1 MIRIG
6 TLSVDMPLTVQS
18 FRDRI
23 GLTESIPE
31 NWKPRRD
38 VAMRLLDMLGSRSE
52 AVSKQEITVGFVP
65 GRIEV
70 FGRHTDYAGGRSLV
84 CAIDRGFLFAAATRS
99 GNRIR
104 LHEDSAEFGP
114 VEFDLDPELAPRV
127 GEWGNYPMSMA
138 RRLCRNFP
146 GQLRGV
152 DIAFF
157 STMPVGSGMSGS
169 SALMMMAFTAIASAS
184 RLHESPVFKQN
195 IRDAVDLS
203 VYLACAENGQSFRGL
218 EGDAGV
224 GTFGGSEDHAAILN
238 GRPDRLSL
246 FEFSP
251 PRLKAEMPW
260 PREWRMVVAFSGVR
274 AEKTREALEKYNM
287 ASRRVRD
294 AVMAFNQLAGT
305 QLPTLREVVDHEPK
319 PGGAAWVKKLDRAP
333 ARGASVVAPA
343 LADRVR
349 QFIMEDRKHI
359 PGALA
364 ALQGRELRKFGKFVS
379 ESHRA
384 SKKYL
389 WNIVPEIDYLQKA
402 ACRLGAAGASGFGA
416 GFGGSIFAV
425 TTADRVEDLLSR
437 WRRSYHARYPA
448 RAGESAF
455 FIAEPGPGIE
465 VWSESGPV
473 RYADQIFQP

>member
-1 MIRIG
+1 
-6 TLSVDMPLTVQS
+6 MPLAVQS
-18 FRDRI
+18 LRSQL
-23 GLTESIPE
+23 GSMGSIPE
-31 NWKPRRD
+31 NWKPRREQA
-38 VAMRLLDMLGSRSE
+38 VRLLDMLGSWSM
-52 AVSKQEITVGFVP
+52 ASSTQEITLGFVP

-84 CAIDRGFLFAAATRS
+84 CAIDRGFLFAAATGIGS
-99 GNRIR
+99 RIR
-104 LHEDSAEFGP
+104 LREDSAEFGA
-114 VEFDLDPELAPRV
+114 VEFDLDPDLSPPI
-127 GEWGNYPMSMA
+127 GEWANYPMSMA
-138 RRLCRNFP
+138 RRLSRNFP

-152 DIAFF
+152 DIAFS
-157 STMPVGSGMSGS
+157 STMPIGSGMSGS
-169 SALMMMAFTAIASAS
+169 SALMMMVFTAIASAS

-195 IRDAVDLS
+195 ILDPIDLS

-218 EGDAGV
+218 QGDAGV

-238 GRPDRLSL
+238 SRPDTLSL

-251 PRLKAEMPW
+251 PCLKAEIPW
-260 PREWRMVVAFSGVR
+260 PGEWRMVVAFSGVR

-294 AVMAFNQLAGT
+294 SVMRFNQLAGT
-305 QLPTLREVVDHEPK
+305 HLGTLREVVDYEPK
-319 PGGAAWVKKLDRAP
+319 PGGAGWLKELERAP
-333 ARGASVVAPA
+333 SRGAAAVAPA

-349 QFIMEDRKHI
+349 QFILEDRTHI

-364 ALQGRELRKFGKFVS
+364 ALQARDLGAFGKLVS

-389 WNIVPEIDYLQKA
+389 WNIVPEIDSLQKT

-425 TTADRVEDLLSR
+425 TTADRAEDLLGR
-437 WRRSYHARYPA
+437 WRVSYAGRYPA
-448 RAGESAF
+448 LAGESAF

-473 RYADQIFQP
+473 RYADQIFQS

>member
-1 MIRIG
+1 
-6 TLSVDMPLTVQS
+6 LN
-18 FRDRI
+18 
-23 GLTESIPE
+23 ESIQE
-31 NWKPRRD
+31 NWKPRREM
-38 VAMRLLDMLGSRSE
+38 AMRLLDMLSSRSG
-52 AVSKQEITVGFVP
+52 AASTQEITVGFVP

-84 CAIDRGFLFAAATRS
+84 CAIERGFLFAATTCN
-99 GNRIR
+99 GNRVR
-104 LHEDSAEFGP
+104 LFEDSPEFGP
-114 VEFDLDPELAPRV
+114 VEFDLDPGLSPPV
-127 GEWGNYPMSMA
+127 GEWANYPMSMA

-146 GQLRGV
+146 GQLKGV
-152 DIAFF
+152 DIAFS

-184 RLHESPVFKQN
+184 RLHESPVFKRN
-195 IRDAVDLS
+195 ILDAVDLS

-274 AEKTREALEKYNM
+274 AEKTKQALEKYNM

-294 AVMAFNQLAGT
+294 SVMRFNQRAGT
-305 QLPTLREVVDHEPK
+305 QLATLREVVDHEPK
-319 PGGAAWVKKLDRAP
+319 PGGAAWVKKLDRA

-343 LADRVR
+343 LGDRVR
-349 QFIMEDRKHI
+349 QFILEDRNHI

-364 ALQGRELRKFGKFVS
+364 ALQARELPKFGKLVS

-389 WNIVPEIDYLQKA
+389 WNIVPEIDCLQKA
-402 ACRLGAAGASGFGA
+402 ACRLGASGASGFGA

-425 TTADRVEDLLSR
+425 TTADRAEDLLSR
-437 WRRSYHARYPA
+437 WRRSYQARYPA
-448 RAGESAF
+448 RAGESVF

-473 RYADQIFQP
+473 RYAEQIFQP

>member
-1 MIRIG
+1 MAFSIE
-6 TLSVDMPLTVQS
+6 TLRSRLLTSTVPA
-18 FRDRI
+18 
-23 GLTESIPE
+23 GWEH
-31 NWKPRRD
+31 RREQ
-38 VAMRLLDMLGSRSE
+38 ALRLLDMLSSWSGASANE
-52 AVSKQEITVGFVP
+52 VTLGFVP

-70 FGRHTDYAGGRSLV
+70 FGRHTDYAGGRTLV
-84 CAIDRGFLFAAATRS
+84 CAIDRGFLFAAAAGS
-99 GNRIR
+99 GSMVR
-104 LHEDSAEFGP
+104 LREDSQEFGD
-114 VEFDLDPELAPRV
+114 VEFDLDQDLTPPLGQWA
-127 GEWGNYPMSMA
+127 NYPMSMA
-138 RRLCRNFP
+138 RRLARNFP

-152 DIAFF
+152 DVAFS

-184 RLHESPVFKQN
+184 RLHESPVFRKN
-195 IRDAVDLS
+195 IRDSVDLS

-238 GRPDRLSL
+238 GRPGRLSL

-251 PRLKAEMPW
+251 PRLKAELPW
-260 PREWRMVVAFSGVR
+260 PRDWRMVVAFSGVR

-294 AVMAFNQLAGT
+294 SVKRFNTLAGT
-305 QLPTLREVVDHEPK
+305 RLATLREVVDYEPK
-319 PGGAAWVKKLDRAP
+319 PGGTAWLQEIERAP
-333 ARGASVVAPA
+333 TGVEGAAPA

-349 QFIMEDRKHI
+349 QFILEDRTHI

-364 ALQGRELRKFGKFVS
+364 ALDAGNLDAFGKLVTD
-379 ESHRA
+379 SHVA

-389 WNIVPEIDYLQKA
+389 WNIVPEIDYLQET
-402 ACRLGAAGASGFGA
+402 ACALGAAGASGFGA

-425 TTADRVEDLLSR
+425 TTADRADALLLE
-437 WRRSYHARYPA
+437 WRSKYAKHYPE
-448 RAGESAF
+448 RAGEAAF

-465 VWSESGPV
+465 VWSDSGPAS
-473 RYADQIFQP
+473 YAAQVFQA